1 MLRSLQTQI
10 FGAGQIIPYSDIIS
24 AAYPTELI
32 QCEPLIGF
40 KIGLIDNS
48 NINPRERLLSIEQF
62 LPMILGGTRCMLR
75 ETPLNTPFGYYLLTL
90 PVPRDQLRDIMNEVA
105 RVLTILESQ
114 FGITVTKEYE
124 INVSGQCNPMELE
137 FKLARFEVPAQY
149 GKMLVHQF
157 NSPYTIGR
165 VERINEA
172 YITVRTRWKFDSNS
186 NIFNDFEHVKVLAHL
201 IAGIY

>member
-1 MLRSLQTQI
+1 MLSSLQKQI
-10 FGAGQIIPYSDIIS
+10 FGAGQTIPYSDMIS
-24 AAYPTELI
+24 ASYSTELI

-48 NINPRERLLSIEQF
+48 NINPRDRLLALEQF
-62 LPMILGGTRCMLR
+62 LPYVLGGTRCVMR
-75 ETPLNTPFGYYLLTL
+75 ETPLNTPFGYYLLTM
-90 PVPRDQLRDIMNEVA
+90 PVPRDKLRDIMNEVS

-137 FKLARFEVPAQY
+137 FKLSRFEIPAQY
-149 GKMLVHQF
+149 ANLLVHQA

-165 VERINEA
+165 VERINPL

-186 NIFNDFEHVKVLAHL
+186 NIFTDFEHIKVIAHL

>member
-149 GKMLVHQF
+149 GNMLVHQF